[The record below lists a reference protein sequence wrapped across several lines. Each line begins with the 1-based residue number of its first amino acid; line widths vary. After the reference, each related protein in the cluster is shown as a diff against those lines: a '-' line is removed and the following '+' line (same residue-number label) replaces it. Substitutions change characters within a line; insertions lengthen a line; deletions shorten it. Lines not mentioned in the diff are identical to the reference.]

1 MKKLFL
7 SFLALGM
14 ISLGTAQQS
23 SQKKNNTVTQ
33 KKVAPASIHHFKIK
47 ALDGSVID
55 FSQFKGKKI
64 LIVNTASKCG
74 YTPQY
79 EQLEKLYQQYKNQ
92 LVIVG
97 FPSDNFGGQELDTDK
112 EIASF
117 CKVNYGVTFPMATK
131 VDVKGSQTTPIFKF
145 LTQKSLNRV
154 KDTEIKWNFTKFL
167 LDEKGKL
174 MDSFPSKVEPLSQ
187 EIQKHLK

>member
-1 MKKLFL
+1 MKKIFL
-7 SFLALGM
+7 SFLAFGM
-14 ISLGTAQQS
+14 VSIGTAQQS
-23 SQKKNNTVTQ
+23 QKKKNSTVTQ
-33 KKVAPASIHHFKIK
+33 KQVAPASIHHFKIK

-131 VDVKGSQTTPIFKF
+131 VDVKGNQTIPIFKF
-145 LTQKSLNRV
+145 LTQKSLNKV

-187 EIQKHLK
+187 EIQKYLK

>member
-7 SFLALGM
+7 SFLTLGM

-33 KKVAPASIHHFKIK
+33 KKVAPVSIYHFKIK

-131 VDVKGSQTTPIFKF
+131 VDVKGSQATPIFKF